1 MPDPTPPAA
10 SVPHAVHDRLL
21 VAALADRTTDALT
34 RAVLDAARAQVT
46 TCPDCAAL
54 HADLVAIAAAVPT
67 AAIPTRPRDFRISP
81 ADAERLRAPAWR
93 RWLAGV
99 GSPRDMV
106 TRPLA
111 LGLTTLGLAG
121 LLVATGPGA
130 LSGTGGATSLEMLS
144 TVGAPVGAPS
154 AAPSAAPV
162 AAAPEVAGAAA
173 SDAAA
178 ASAAPAAPE
187 EPAATTT
194 GDEQL
199 FSGSDATDKA
209 GDGSQR
215 STGSGAEPVGR
226 SELAT
231 DGASSGTPTL
241 FIAAGACLL
250 VGLGLFGLRWTARR
264 LGDG

>member
-1 MPDPTPPAA
+1 MPPAA
-10 SVPHAVHDRLL
+10 PVPHAAHDRLL

-34 RAVLDAARAQVT
+34 RAELDAARAQVT

-67 AAIPTRPRDFRISP
+67 AAIPTRPRDFRIAP

-111 LGLTTLGLAG
+111 IGLTTLGLAG
-121 LLVATGPGA
+121 LLVATVGA
-130 LSGTGGATSLEMLS
+130 LPGSGGATSLEMLS
-144 TVGAPVGAPS
+144 TVGAPIGAPS

-194 GDEQL
+194 GDEQI
-199 FSGSDATDKA
+199 FSGSDATDTA

-215 STGSGAEPVGR
+215 SSGSGAEPIGG

-231 DGASSGTPTL
+231 DGASSDTPTL
-241 FIAAGACLL
+241 LIAAGACLL
-250 VGLGLFGLRWTARR
+250 VGLGLFGLRRTARR